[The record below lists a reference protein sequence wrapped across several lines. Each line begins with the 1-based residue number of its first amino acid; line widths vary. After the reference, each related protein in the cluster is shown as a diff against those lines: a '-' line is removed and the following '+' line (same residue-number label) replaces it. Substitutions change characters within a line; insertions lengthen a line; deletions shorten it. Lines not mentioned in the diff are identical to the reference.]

1 MKNLTT
7 ANEVTLSIIFL
18 GSSWFL
24 INSLRPGRGPQ
35 ERQEQRTEGLTGLLG
50 LLSGGL
56 DLCWDLGLLRYSSA
70 AVAVYFAR
78 HLLRG
83 IVVTMLAAIVLPK
96 STKLL
101 LSVSVTL
108 FVVFNLF
115 VIAHYGLRHLGS
127 NRYFLLANGF
137 FIGVS
142 LPFVWLQGQRRTRS
156 ERVDGIAVISGSV
169 GSEKEP

>member
-7 ANEVTLSIIFL
+7 ANEATLSIIFL
-18 GSSWFL
+18 GSLWLLFS
-24 INSLRPGRGPQ
+24 SLRPGRGPQ

-56 DLCWDLGLLRYSSA
+56 DLCWDLGLLRYSST

-101 LSVSVTL
+101 LAVSATL

-115 VIAHYGLRHLGS
+115 AIAHYGLRHLGS
-127 NRYFLLANGF
+127 NRLFFLANGF

-142 LPFVWLQGQRRTRS
+142 LPFVWLQGQGKTGS
-156 ERVDGIAVISGSV
+156 ENADGIAAISGSA
-169 GSEKEP
+169 GTGKEP